1 MSLKKKLN
9 NIIKKLIKFND
20 SKNLYSSFYQ
30 CDIYMPHYNLYTAI
44 NPEKPEIYNKNG
56 EKLDTWFIR
65 DYHFCHTPYN
75 GSSKYFLWDRFN
87 IGLNTHFYTH
97 ESMLETMGRPTR
109 RYGLFLESEFIVPDS
124 YKIFDKNPTL
134 YKDFDAVFTYSESH
148 LNKLPNAKLF
158 TACATLW
165 YGQEKDSSVILSDS
179 VFKEKIKNIS
189 MICSNKLLTRYHAIR
204 HHFADIAKQTGR
216 VDLFGTYNGGEYL
229 QFKSDSLQKYRFQI
243 VVENG
248 ISPYYFTEKIL
259 DCFASMT
266 VPIYLG
272 ASKISSFFNPDGI
285 IYLHEDGEELE
296 KIIKSCDEKLY
307 EKMLPA
313 IIDNYKRVLPYRN
326 MNDRLFEEYFV

>member
-1 MSLKKKLN
+1 MK
-9 NIIKKLIKFND
+9 IKSFIKTIFGINK
-20 SKNLYSSFYQ
+20 SKDFYSAAYK
-30 CDIYMPHYNLYTAI
+30 CKIYMPYYNLDTVLDSEA
-44 NPEKPEIYNKNG
+44 PEIYNKDG
-56 EKLDTWFIR
+56 AKMDAWFIR
-65 DYHFCHTPYN
+65 DFQFCHSPYN

-97 ESMLETMGRPTR
+97 EAMLETMGNPIRK
-109 RYGLFLESEFIVPDS
+109 YGMFLESEFIVPDS
-124 YKIFDKNPTL
+124 YRIFERNKGL
-134 YKDFDAVFTYSESH
+134 HKDFDAVFTYSEKL
-148 LNKLPNAKLF
+148 LNSLPNAKLF
-158 TACATLW
+158 TSCATLW
-165 YGQEKDSSVILSDS
+165 YGQEKNCTISLADS
-179 VFKEKIKNIS
+179 VFKAKTKNVS

-285 IYLHEDGEELE
+285 MFLHENGEELE

-326 MNDRLFEEYFV
+326 MNDRLFEEYFT